1 MTVIELEDQVADQL
15 RELARQRNQSV
26 TEIVRDFLKRE
37 PIEGDD
43 TAVRPVPTADDRRA
57 MLDSWFGSIDSD
69 ATDASTT
76 IHETLKQA
84 YAKKK

>member
-37 PIEGDD
+37 PIEEGD
-43 TAVRPVPTADDRRA
+43 TEVRPVPDADERRA
-57 MLDSWFGSIDSD
+57 MLNMWFGSIDSD

-76 IHETLKQA
+76 IRETLKQA